1 MADRQQQAEYNLVHK
16 CACGRAVATQ
26 GKHIWMVILLIREIE
41 RRWIRV
47 AAADCVAVCAG

>member
-47 AAADCVAVCAG
+47 AAADCVSVCAG